1 MRFEPEHDPDP
12 ERQKFR
18 VLENLEDMP
27 ESHRK
32 LWRELENN
40 LKTIIA
46 DQRQLHELSESE
58 ALMRYIA
65 FQELQINS
73 LQDEVK
79 HIYRAFD
86 SFAEVIDRKQ
96 DKKEPDWS

>member
-1 MRFEPEHDPDP
+1 
-12 ERQKFR
+12 
-18 VLENLEDMP
+18 
-27 ESHRK
+27 
-32 LWRELENN
+32 
-40 LKTIIA
+40 
-46 DQRQLHELSESE
+46 
-58 ALMRYIA
+58 MRYIA

>member
-32 LWRELENN
+32 LWRELEKN

-46 DQRQLHELSESE
+46 DQ
-58 ALMRYIA
+58 
-65 FQELQINS
+65 
-73 LQDEVK
+73 
-79 HIYRAFD
+79 
-86 SFAEVIDRKQ
+86 
-96 DKKEPDWS
+96 